1 MSGLSITRVRPQAF
15 TDMTSLASLSRPAL
29 ERLADSY
36 RPSEAQIVGA
46 QASEARS
53 RADRLKRQWTDALA
67 LAKLRTRAAAEIGRE
82 AGFKGAS
89 YADAHGAAHAAHGVA
104 KSCERL
110 YLRAERAAQTLE
122 RDAARLRRGGLQP

>member
-1 MSGLSITRVRPQAF
+1 
-15 TDMTSLASLSRPAL
+15 MTSLSALSRSAL

-67 LAKLRTRAAAEIGRE
+67 LARERTRRAAEIGRVN
-82 AGFKGAS
+82 AFKGGA
-89 YADAHGAAHAAHGVA
+89 YQDAHAAAHAAHGFA
-104 KSCERL
+104 RTCERL
-110 YLRAERAAQTLE
+110 YLRAAREAQRSERE
-122 RDAARLRRGGLQP
+122 AARLMRGDAA